1 MRNQETNNQW
11 RAKNLLKN
19 LENDP
24 KQSPRSSHKIK
35 GMTKRQ
41 TKWTPWTKGYLL
53 SRTRTNFRSRALT
66 RLAQTADSN
75 WIFKISVWKM
85 ENWMKLRQEVS
96 TSMRV
101 RSLWRIYRWQ
111 KWMLH
116 IRLNKTRWMRIPLH
130 SKQLQTILL
139 HRVRMMAWPSL
150 QIQGGRQI
158 LCREYQFLK
167 RTSRKYYHKKSPRHQ
182 VNINKNKT
190 PRFKSL
196 QHILSSKNSKEQSK
210 ASNNHQNHNKARHS
224 RKQVMKSRANFN
236 LVPKR
241 NSWFTK
247 VLQLLWPPKAQ
258 VGKLTYSTP
267 QRSTR

>member
-1 MRNQETNNQW
+1 
-11 RAKNLLKN
+11 
-19 LENDP
+19 
-24 KQSPRSSHKIK
+24 
-35 GMTKRQ
+35 
-41 TKWTPWTKGYLL
+41 
-53 SRTRTNFRSRALT
+53 
-66 RLAQTADSN
+66 
-75 WIFKISVWKM
+75 M

-190 PRFKSL
+190 QRFKSL

-210 ASNNHQNHNKARHS
+210 ASNNHQNHNKARYS
-224 RKQVMKSRANFN
+224 KKQVMKSRANFK
-236 LVPKR
+236 LVSKR